1 MELITR
7 PQFYLDVAEEVEY
20 LAGRAGPETAER
32 WHSALGQTIN
42 QLLRHPLIGRQ
53 RTDLKPSGLR
63 SWRVNNFR
71 RWLIFYAVHENAL
84 VLLRVRYGM
93 MDFAALEFES

>member
-20 LAGRAGPETAER
+20 LAERAGPETVER
-32 WHSALGQTIN
+32 WHSAVGQTVI

-53 RTDLKPSGLR
+53 RT
-63 SWRVNNFR
+63 
-71 RWLIFYAVHENAL
+71 
-84 VLLRVRYGM
+84 
-93 MDFAALEFES
+93 